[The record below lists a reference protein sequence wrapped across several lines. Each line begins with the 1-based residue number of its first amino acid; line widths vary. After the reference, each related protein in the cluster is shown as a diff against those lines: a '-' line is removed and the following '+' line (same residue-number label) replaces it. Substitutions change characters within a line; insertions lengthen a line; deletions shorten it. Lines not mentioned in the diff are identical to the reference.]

1 MNVLTDGT
9 VRPAFNSHR
18 SWHGAP
24 GPNVSA
30 GGFGGTRVLQS
41 LLLILRELG
50 LISTLWDGNF
60 SKVSDLFDENSQIND
75 PAYPGRIDEFPKDL
89 MWVGVATIRPE

>member
-18 SWHGAP
+18 SWHGAL
-24 GPNVSA
+24 GPNVFD

-41 LLLILRELG
+41 LLPVLRELSF
-50 LISTLWDGNF
+50 ISTFRDGNF

-75 PAYPGRIDEFPKDL
+75 PAYPGRIDEFPR
-89 MWVGVATIRPE
+89 I